1 MAPIH
6 AQTLAGEKAAHLKSF
21 EENKVIVDGKKAQ
34 VIDTVLDAVLDTI
47 RDEKNNARQG
57 HGHHQL

>member
-34 VIDTVLDAVLDTI
+34 AN
-47 RDEKNNARQG
+47 K
-57 HGHHQL
+57 